1 MSLGLS
7 ESRNRRR
14 RQGRLLLTLLRW
26 LFFAAVALAAGYY
39 AYDFGTELARED
51 VRVLETQM
59 ARAGAEN
66 AQLSTDITGLE
77 TALREERGLVA
88 QWRDR
93 YQAEV
98 PSPEDAI
105 LLKSIQERLAQGV
118 SRERLAQVIALAQD
132 RESCEPLADTRR
144 FVVQNPV
151 YAGANDTVSYAENAI
166 IVTATGESE
175 VNAAGQPE
183 AWFDPAK
190 PVTVFFTR
198 PGGETTSTVGV
209 LPLHHAVVVDDL
221 EYRFSIVAGSR
232 SFAEVTGQSCV
243 YP

>member
-14 RQGRLLLTLLRW
+14 RRGRMFLLLLRW
-26 LFFAAVALAAGYY
+26 ILVAAVAVAAGYY
-39 AYDFGTELARED
+39 AYDFGTELARRD
-51 VRVLETQM
+51 VRVMEMQLAQ
-59 ARAGAEN
+59 AGAEN
-66 AQLSTDITGLE
+66 AQLRTDITGLE
-77 TALREERGLVA
+77 AALRQERGLVA

-98 PSPEDAI
+98 PAPEYAEMLVFI
-105 LLKSIQERLAQGV
+105 HERLAKGV
-118 SRERLAQVIALAQD
+118 SRQRLAEVISLAQERD
-132 RESCEPLADTRR
+132 VCEPLPETRR

-151 YAGANDTVSYAENAI
+151 YAGANDTVSFAENAI

-175 VNAAGQPE
+175 LNAGGRPE
-183 AWFDPAK
+183 AWYDPAQ

-198 PGGETTSTVGV
+198 LGGEMTSTAGI
-209 LPLHHAVVVDDL
+209 LPLHHALMVGDL

-232 SFAEVTGQSCV
+232 SFAEVTGQTCV

>member
-14 RQGRLLLTLLRW
+14 RQGRLLLILLRW
-26 LFFAAVALAAGYY
+26 FFIVAVAVAAGYY

-51 VRVLETQM
+51 VRVLEKRLAQED
-59 ARAGAEN
+59 AEN
-66 AQLSTDITGLE
+66 TQLRTDITGLE

-93 YQAEV
+93 YEAEV
-98 PSPEDAI
+98 PSAEDAD
-105 LLKSIQERLAQGV
+105 LLRTIQERRANGV
-118 SRERLAQVIALAQD
+118 SRERLAEVIALAQD
-132 RESCEPLADTRR
+132 RDICEPLPDTRR

-151 YAGANDTVSYAENAI
+151 YSGANDTVSFAENAI
-166 IVTATGESE
+166 IVTATGESQ
-175 VNAAGQPE
+175 VNAGGRPE
-183 AWFDPAK
+183 PWFDPAK
-190 PVTVFFTR
+190 SVTVFFTR
-198 PGGETTSTVGV
+198 PGGETTSTAGV
-209 LPLHHAVVVDDL
+209 LPLHQAVVVGDR
-221 EYRFSIVAGSR
+221 EYRFSIVAGAR

>member
-26 LFFAAVALAAGYY
+26 LFIAAVALAAGYY

-51 VRVLETQM
+51 VRVLETQLV
-59 ARAGAEN
+59 RAGAEN
-66 AQLSTDITGLE
+66 TQLSTDITGLE

-98 PSPEDAI
+98 PSPEDAA
-105 LLKSIQERLAQGV
+105 LLKGIQERLAQGV
-118 SRERLAQVIALAQD
+118 PRERLAQVIALAQD
-132 RESCEPLADTRR
+132 RDSCEPLADARR

-151 YAGANDTVSYAENAI
+151 YSGANDSVSYAENAI
-166 IVTATGESE
+166 IVTATGASE
-175 VNAAGQPE
+175 VNAGGQPE

-198 PGGETTSTVGV
+198 TGGETTSTAGV
-209 LPLHHAVVVDDL
+209 LPLHHAVVVGDL
-221 EYRFSIVAGSR
+221 EYRFSVVAGSR

>member
-14 RQGRLLLTLLRW
+14 RQGRVILVVLRW
-26 LFFAAVALAAGYY
+26 LFVIAVAVAAGYY
-39 AYDFGTELARED
+39 AYDFGTDLARED
-51 VRVLETQM
+51 VRKLEVQLAQ
-59 ARAGAEN
+59 ARADD
-66 AQLSTDITGLE
+66 AQLRTDIVGLE
-77 TALREERGLVA
+77 TALREERTLVA

-98 PSPEDAI
+98 PSAEDAS
-105 LLKSIQERLAQGV
+105 LLKTLQDRMANGV
-118 SRERLAQVIALAQD
+118 SRERLAQVISLAQERD
-132 RESCEPLADTRR
+132 VCEPLPETRR

-151 YAGANDTVSYAENAI
+151 YAGANDTVSFADSAI

-175 VNAAGQPE
+175 VNSAGQPE
-183 AWFDPAK
+183 AWFNPAQ

-198 PGGETTSTVGV
+198 PGGETTSTEGV
-209 LPLHHAVVVDDL
+209 LPLHHAVVVDDR
-221 EYRFSIVAGSR
+221 EFRFSVVAGSR
-232 SFAEVTGQSCV
+232 SFAEITGRSCV

>member
-7 ESRNRRR
+7 ENRIRRR
-14 RQGRLLLTLLRW
+14 RQGRMFFMLLRW
-26 LFFAAVALAAGYY
+26 LFVAAVAIAAGYY

-51 VRVLETQM
+51 VRVLETQL
-59 ARAGAEN
+59 AQAAAEN
-66 AQLSTDITGLE
+66 AQQRTDITGLE
-77 TALREERGLVA
+77 AALREERGLVA

-98 PSPEDAI
+98 PSPEDAK
-105 LLKSIQERLAQGV
+105 LLTAIQERVAKGV
-118 SRERLAQVIALAQD
+118 SRQRLAEVVSLAQERD
-132 RESCEPLADTRR
+132 ICEPLPETRR

-151 YAGANDTVSYAENAI
+151 YAGANDAVSFADNAI
-166 IVTATGESE
+166 IVTATGESAI
-175 VNAAGQPE
+175 NAGGRPE
-183 AWFDPAK
+183 AWYDPAQ

-198 PGGETTSTVGV
+198 PGGEITSTAGI
-209 LPLHHAVVVDDL
+209 LPLHHALVVGDL

>member
-14 RQGRLLLTLLRW
+14 RQGRIVLVFLRW
-26 LFFAAVALAAGYY
+26 VFVAAVAVAAGYY
-39 AYDFGTELARED
+39 AYDFGAELARED
-51 VRVLETQM
+51 VRVLQTKLEQ
-59 ARAGAEN
+59 AGAES
-66 AQLSTDITGLE
+66 AQLRTDIIGLE
-77 TALREERGLVA
+77 AALREERVLVA

-98 PSPEDAI
+98 PSPEDAE
-105 LLKSIQERLAQGV
+105 LLAAIQARIAKGV
-118 SRERLAQVIALAQD
+118 SRARLAEVVSLAQERD
-132 RESCEPLADTRR
+132 ICEPLPETRR

-151 YAGANDTVSYAENAI
+151 YAGANDTVSFAENAI
-166 IVTATGESE
+166 IVTATGESAI
-175 VNAAGQPE
+175 NAGGRPE
-183 AWFDPAK
+183 AWYDPAQ

-198 PGGETTSTVGV
+198 PGGEITSTVGI
-209 LPLHHAVVVDDL
+209 LPLHHAVVVGDL
-221 EYRFSIVAGSR
+221 EYRFSIVAGTR

>member
-14 RQGRLLLTLLRW
+14 RQGRLLLMLLRW
-26 LFFAAVALAAGYY
+26 LFVAAIAVAAGYY
-39 AYDFGTELARED
+39 AYDLGSELAREE
-51 VRVLETQM
+51 VRAKEAQLAQVN
-59 ARAGAEN
+59 AEN
-66 AQLSTDITGLE
+66 AQLRTDITGLE

-98 PSPEDAI
+98 PSPEDAE
-105 LLKSIQERLAQGV
+105 LLQVIQERLSKGV
-118 SRERLAQVIALAQD
+118 PRERLAQVIALAQD
-132 RESCEPLADTRR
+132 RDSCEPLADTRR

-151 YAGANDTVSYAENAI
+151 YSGANDSVSYAENAI

-209 LPLHHAVVVDDL
+209 LPLHHAVVVGDL
-221 EYRFSIVAGSR
+221 EYRFSVVAGSR

>member
-14 RQGRLLLTLLRW
+14 RQGRMILALLRW
-26 LFFAAVALAAGYY
+26 LFIAVVALAAGYY
-39 AYDFGTELARED
+39 AYDFGTELAREE
-51 VRVLETQM
+51 VRVIEGQLAQANTES
-59 ARAGAEN
+59 
-66 AQLSTDITGLE
+66 AQLRTDITGLE

-98 PSPEDAI
+98 PSAEQAE
-105 LLKSIQERLAQGV
+105 LLRAIQERLAQGV

-132 RESCEPLADTRR
+132 RESCEPFADTRR
-144 FVVQNPV
+144 FIVQNPV
-151 YAGANDTVSYAENAI
+151 YSGANDSVSYAENAI

-183 AWFDPAK
+183 AWFAPAK

-209 LPLHHAVVVDDL
+209 LPLHHAVVVGDR
-221 EYRFSIVAGSR
+221 EYRFSVVAGSR

>member
-14 RQGRLLLTLLRW
+14 RRGQMFLVLLRW
-26 LFFAAVALAAGYY
+26 LLVAAVAAAAGYY
-39 AYDFGTELARED
+39 AYDFGAELALED
-51 VRVLETQM
+51 VRVMETQL
-59 ARAGAEN
+59 AQAGAEN
-66 AQLSTDITGLE
+66 ARLRTDIIGHE
-77 TALREERGLVA
+77 AALREERGLVA

-98 PSPEDAI
+98 PSPEDME
-105 LLKSIQERLAQGV
+105 LLAAIQERVAKGV
-118 SRERLAQVIALAQD
+118 SRRRLAEVISLAQERD
-132 RESCEPLADTRR
+132 ICEPLPETRR

-151 YAGANDTVSYAENAI
+151 YAGANDTVSFADNAI
-166 IVTATGESE
+166 IVTATGESQ
-175 VNAAGQPE
+175 VNAGGRPE
-183 AWFDPAK
+183 AWYDPAQ

-198 PGGETTSTVGV
+198 PGGEITSTVGI
-209 LPLHHAVVVDDL
+209 LPLHHAVVVGDL

>member
-14 RQGRLLLTLLRW
+14 RQGRLILVLLRW
-26 LFFAAVALAAGYY
+26 LLVVAVAVVAGYY
-39 AYDFGTELARED
+39 AYDFGTELARKD
-51 VRVLETQM
+51 VGKLEAQL
-59 ARAGAEN
+59 AQAGAEN
-66 AQLSTDITGLE
+66 AQLRTDIEGLE
-77 TALREERGLVA
+77 AALREERGLVA

-98 PSPEDAI
+98 PPAEDVA
-105 LLKSIQERLAQGV
+105 LVQKIQERMAKGV
-118 SRERLAQVIALAQD
+118 SRERLTEVIVLAQERD
-132 RESCEPLADTRR
+132 ICEPLPETRR

-151 YAGANDTVSYAENAI
+151 YSGANDSVSFADNAI
-166 IVTATGESE
+166 VVTATGESV
-175 VNAAGQPE
+175 VNAGGRPE
-183 AWFDPAK
+183 AWYDPAK
-190 PVTVFFTR
+190 AVTVFFTR
-198 PGGETTSTVGV
+198 PGGETTSTAGV
-209 LPLHHAVVVDDL
+209 LPLHHGLVVGDF

>member
-14 RQGRLLLTLLRW
+14 RQGRMILVLLRW
-26 LFFAAVALAAGYY
+26 LFVFAVAVAAGYY
-39 AYDFGTELARED
+39 AWDFGTELARKE
-51 VRVLETQM
+51 VRVLETQL
-59 ARAGAEN
+59 AQAGAET

-77 TALREERGLVA
+77 AALREERGLVA

-98 PSPEDAI
+98 PAAEDMA
-105 LLKSIQERLAQGV
+105 LLRALQERIGKGV
-118 SRERLAQVIALAQD
+118 SRERLSEVIGLAQERD
-132 RESCEPLADTRR
+132 SCEPLPETRR

-151 YAGANDTVSYAENAI
+151 YSGANDTVSFANSAI
-166 IVTATGESE
+166 IVTAIGDSV
-175 VNAAGQPE
+175 VNAGGRPE
-183 AWFDPAK
+183 GWFDPAK

-198 PGGETTSTVGV
+198 PGGETTSTAGV
-209 LPLHHAVVVDDL
+209 LPLHHAVVVNDR
-221 EYRFSIVAGSR
+221 EFRFSIVAGAR
-232 SFAEVTGQSCV
+232 SFAEVTGHSCV

>member
-1 MSLGLS
+1 MVLV
-7 ESRNRRR
+7 
-14 RQGRLLLTLLRW
+14 LLRW
-26 LFFAAVALAAGYY
+26 LFIAAVAVAAGYY
-39 AYDFGTELARED
+39 AYDFGSELAREE
-51 VRVLETQM
+51 VRAKEAQLAQVQ
-59 ARAGAEN
+59 AEN
-66 AQLSTDITGLE
+66 AQLQTDITGLE

-98 PSPEDAI
+98 PSAEDAE
-105 LLKSIQERLAQGV
+105 LLRSIQERISKGV
-118 SRERLAQVIALAQD
+118 SRARLAEVIALAQD
-132 RESCEPLADTRR
+132 RESCQPLADKRR
-144 FVVQNPV
+144 FIVQNPV
-151 YAGANDTVSYAENAI
+151 YSGANDSVSYAENAI

-198 PGGETTSTVGV
+198 PGGETTSAVGV
-209 LPLHHAVVVDDL
+209 LPLHHAVVVGDL

-232 SFAEVTGQSCV
+232 SFAEVTGQSCA

>member
-14 RQGRLLLTLLRW
+14 RQGRMIIILLRW
-26 LFFAAVALAAGYY
+26 LFVIAVAIGAGYY
-39 AYDFGTELARED
+39 AWDFGTELARKE
-51 VRVLETQM
+51 VRVLQTELAQATAESTQL
-59 ARAGAEN
+59 R
-66 AQLSTDITGLE
+66 TDITGLE

-93 YQAEV
+93 YEAEV
-98 PSPEDAI
+98 PTAEDAA
-105 LLKSIQERLAQGV
+105 LLRAIQDRVGNGV
-118 SRERLAQVIALAQD
+118 SRERLAEVIRLAQERD
-132 RESCEPLADTRR
+132 VCEPLPETRR

-151 YAGANDTVSYAENAI
+151 YSGANDTVSIADAAI
-166 IVTATGESE
+166 IVTAIGESQI
-175 VNAAGQPE
+175 NAGGRPE

-190 PVTVFFTR
+190 PVTVYFTR

-209 LPLHHAVVVDDL
+209 LPLHHAVVVGDR
-221 EYRFSIVAGSR
+221 EFRFSIIAGNR
-232 SFAEVTGQSCV
+232 SFAEIAGRTCV